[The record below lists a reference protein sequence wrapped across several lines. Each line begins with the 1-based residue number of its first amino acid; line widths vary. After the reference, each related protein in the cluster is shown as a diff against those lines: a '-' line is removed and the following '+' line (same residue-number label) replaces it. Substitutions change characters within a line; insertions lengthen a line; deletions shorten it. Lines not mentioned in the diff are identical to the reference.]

1 VGVNNAAPSKGSK
14 GGSSRQDAIERTLYK
29 ARKQLKRSTRMR
41 EGKNRSYQ
49 NGGLKGGQDFSRSIR
64 RQQQNTDLEVDDRY
78 LSHEEDKMHQLA
90 NYFEAR
96 YAATTE
102 QVRCFFSSS
111 LAE

>member
-1 VGVNNAAPSKGSK
+1 
-14 GGSSRQDAIERTLYK
+14 
-29 ARKQLKRSTRMR
+29 MR

-102 QVRCFFSSS
+102 QVRFFPSS
-111 LAE
+111 LAK